1 MIKINNHA
9 KIKKFF
15 LGVNGTDGAVVQ
27 VLIYALL
34 VGIGFVYLYPVLYM
48 LSSSFQSI
56 NDLLNSSVIWI
67 PSEFYLENFR
77 RSLTVLNFWPT
88 LWQTFIVAVIPAAI
102 QAFIASIVGYGFARF
117 EFKGKKIML
126 ALVLATFI
134 IPPQVLV
141 IPRYIL
147 FHNLGMLG
155 SIMAYILPA
164 TFGQGLQSAI
174 FILIFYQTFRTIP
187 AALEEAAQLDGAGFF
202 RIFYKIAIPMG
213 AAAYIVSFLFSFVWY
228 WNETQLAAIYFGNQ
242 LTTLPLQL
250 QSFVSQFEMMFTH
263 AMTDQ
268 LNINEGIEM
277 AGTLLTIAPLLVIY
291 FILQRWFV
299 EGVDRSGITGE

>member
-1 MIKINNHA
+1 MENRHA

-15 LGVNGTDGAVVQ
+15 LGVNGTDGVVVR
-27 VLIYALL
+27 VLMYALL
-34 VGIGFVYLYPVLYM
+34 VGIGFVYLYPVFYM

-56 NDLLNSSVIWI
+56 NDLLNTSVIWI
-67 PSEFYLENFR
+67 PTELYLNNFT
-77 RSLTVLNFWPT
+77 RSMQVLNFWPT
-88 LWQTFIVAVIPAAI
+88 LWETLIVAVIPAAI
-102 QAFIASIVGYGFARF
+102 QAFVASVVGYGFARF

-126 ALVLATFI
+126 GLVLATFI

-147 FHNLGMLG
+147 FHNIGILG

-213 AAAYIVSFLFSFVWY
+213 TAAYIVSFLFSFVWY

-250 QSFVSQFEMMFTH
+250 QSFVAQFEMMFTH
-263 AMTDQ
+263 TMTDQ

-277 AGTLLTIAPLLVIY
+277 AGTLLTITPLLVIY
-291 FILQRWFV
+291 FVLQRWFV
-299 EGVDRSGITGE
+299 ESVDRSGITGE